1 MLRRRFCLFLC
12 LLLALASL
20 PAWAEDAAQRYDFNG
35 DGEADELRYSVA
47 DAVLTLRVGAASA
60 EIALNDFSN
69 SYTLA
74 LADLDASDAFV
85 ELIVGSEGHDGEYPP
100 CTLWQVWRYDGSRL
114 YPLAVATGAGGS
126 DRLTQYG
133 YAGSGIQPLKISG
146 AGDVYVPSEGV
157 IWIQPLMGEYVFS
170 AYEEHYRLEGDRLVL
185 QKNDQFYPVSPRASA
200 MDDAGEPV
208 CAASEELALYA
219 SADLGAG
226 TVYFPSGTRF
236 VPVEASPSGWVRLRA
251 EDGAEGYIWQEPGW
265 NECLDADGQ
274 SFFDLV
280 YVDTQGGA
288 DADAFEAVLN
298 SLDVDP
304 SLLQRGDF
312 DGDGA
317 EEAFYLGGGYYDN
330 YLYAGQTIYTQL
342 WYADATGA
350 TRLETA
356 NSENFS
362 DIRVYDVGD
371 CSILCVEDNF
381 ATTSETHVWMVR
393 DGQPE
398 RVHFSNG
405 QQPGSIR
412 QEDGLDFRFTFDAY
426 DAFGDGSGHTRKTY
440 YMYWNGDGF
449 TEYGGMRISEE
460 QLRAV
465 EGASPWLDAALA
477 AGGELGEIY
486 YRENGIVNVNYTL
499 PDGRENK
506 NLTLRIT
513 DGVARLDYWQE
524 ETLED
529 SDQGGVYLASVLD
542 KASFPSS
549 FPYGGETEA
558 TSASGAAYE
567 WVLQPQI
574 EADDIQPL
582 SLCDGMAYTSSHDQS
597 AMVYWKDGKA
607 GIIDYAGQLLVSAAY
622 DGAVSLSEGERGY
635 VVKQGDAF
643 FLYEG
648 GDCVFIDYNDLGL
661 AEGDYTGF
669 AYWSEVNQ
677 LCVQLSYDSSDIEP
691 VSQTSIVRADWWL
704 DGDMYRAEGGYGLA
718 DADTL
723 FVAPTMLDAVDY
735 TAIPEDPQND
745 AFALFDGETWTY
757 YDTDGEIIISGC
769 EPGWRQ
775 IEDVYRFVPLDTL
788 RPFHFSEGLLCV
800 GQDGAWGYCDHE
812 GNMVVPCVFEA
823 ARPVCNGLAWVRL
836 DGLWGVIR
844 ISAGAA

>member
-1 MLRRRFCLFLC
+1 MLRRSICLFLC

-74 LADLDASDAFV
+74 LADLDAGDAFV

-208 CAASEELALYA
+208 YAASAELALYA

-236 VPVEASPSGWVRLRA
+236 VPVEASPSGWVCLRA

-350 TRLETA
+350 MRLETA

-362 DIRVYDVGD
+362 DIRVYDVGER
-371 CSILCVEDNF
+371 SILCVEDNF

-542 KASFPSS
+542 EASFPSS

-582 SLCDGMAYTSSHDQS
+582 SLCDGMAYTSSHNQS

-643 FLYEG
+643 FLYED

-757 YDTDGEIIISGC
+757 YDTDGEVIISGC

-788 RPFHFSEGLLCV
+788 RPFHFSDGLLCV

>member
-12 LLLALASL
+12 LLLTLISL

-133 YAGSGIQPLKISG
+133 CAGSGIQPLKISG
-146 AGDVYVPSEGV
+146 AGDVYMPSEGV

-185 QKNDQFYPVSPRASA
+185 QKSDQFYPVSPRASA

-208 CAASEELALYA
+208 YAASAELALYA
-219 SADLGAG
+219 SADLGAS

-350 TRLETA
+350 MRLETA

-362 DIRVYDVGD
+362 DIRVYDVGER
-371 CSILCVEDNF
+371 SILCVEDNF

-542 KASFPSS
+542 EASFPSS

-691 VSQTSIVRADWWL
+691 VPQTSIVRADWLL

>member
-1 MLRRRFCLFLC
+1 MLRRSICLFLC

-100 CTLWQVWRYDGSRL
+100 CMLWQVWRYDGSRL

-185 QKNDQFYPVSPRASA
+185 QKSDQFYPVSPRASA

-208 CAASEELALYA
+208 CAASAELALYA

-236 VPVEASPSGWVRLRA
+236 VPVEASPSGWVCLRA

-350 TRLETA
+350 MRLETA

-362 DIRVYDVGD
+362 DIRVYDVGER
-371 CSILCVEDNF
+371 SILCVEDNF

-398 RVHFSNG
+398 RVHFANG

-529 SDQGGVYLASVLD
+529 SDQGGVYFASVLD
-542 KASFPSS
+542 EASFPSS

-597 AMVYWKDGKA
+597 AMVYWKDGEA

>member
-12 LLLALASL
+12 LLLTLISL

-35 DGEADELRYSVA
+35 DGKADELRYSVA
-47 DAVLTLRVGAASA
+47 DAVLTLQLGAASA

-74 LADLDASDAFV
+74 LADLDAGDAFV

-114 YPLAVATGAGGS
+114 YPLAVATDAGGS
-126 DRLTQYG
+126 ERLTQYG

-185 QKNDQFYPVSPRASA
+185 QKSDQFYPVSPRSSA
-200 MDDAGEPV
+200 VDDAGEPV
-208 CAASEELALYA
+208 CAASAELALYA

-274 SFFDLV
+274 RFFDLV

-288 DADAFEAVLN
+288 VADAFEEVLN

-304 SLLQRGDF
+304 ENLRRGDF
-312 DGDGA
+312 DGDGT

-371 CSILCVEDNF
+371 RSILCVEDNF

-426 DAFGDGSGHTRKTY
+426 DAIGDGSGHTWKTY

-465 EGASPWLDAALA
+465 EGASPWLDAVLA

-542 KASFPSS
+542 DASFPSS

-574 EADDIQPL
+574 DADDIQPL

-607 GIIDYAGQLLVSAAY
+607 GIIDYAGQLLVSAEY

-704 DGDMYRAEGGYGLA
+704 DGSMYRAEGGYGLA

-757 YDTDGEIIISGC
+757 YDTDGKVIISGC

>member
-288 DADAFEAVLN
+288 DADAFEAVLS

-350 TRLETA
+350 MRLETA

-362 DIRVYDVGD
+362 DIRVYDVGER
-371 CSILCVEDNF
+371 SILCVEDNF

-542 KASFPSS
+542 EASFPSS

-607 GIIDYAGQLLVSAAY
+607 GIIDYAGQLLVSAEY

-635 VVKQGDAF
+635 VVKQDDAF

-723 FVAPTMLDAVDY
+723 FVAPSMLDAVDY

-757 YDTDGEIIISGC
+757 YDTDGEVIISGC

>member
-208 CAASEELALYA
+208 YAASAELALYA

-236 VPVEASPSGWVRLRA
+236 VPVEASPSGWVCLRA

-274 SFFDLV
+274 IFFDLV

-312 DGDGA
+312 DGDGTK
-317 EEAFYLGGGYYDN
+317 EAFYLGGGYYDN

-350 TRLETA
+350 MRLETA

-362 DIRVYDVGD
+362 DIRVYDVGER
-371 CSILCVEDNF
+371 SILCVEDNF

-426 DAFGDGSGHTRKTY
+426 DAIGDGSGHTRKTY

-465 EGASPWLDAALA
+465 EGASPWLDAVLA

-542 KASFPSS
+542 EASFPSS

-691 VSQTSIVRADWWL
+691 VSQTSIVRADWRL

-718 DADTL
+718 DSDTL

-757 YDTDGEIIISGC
+757 YDTDGEVIISGC

-788 RPFHFSEGLLCV
+788 RPFHFSDGLLCV

>member
-1 MLRRRFCLFLC
+1 MLRRSICLFLC

-20 PAWAEDAAQRYDFNG
+20 PARAEDAAQRYDFNG

-185 QKNDQFYPVSPRASA
+185 QKSDQFYPVSPRASA

-208 CAASEELALYA
+208 YAASAELALYA
-219 SADLGAG
+219 SADLGSG

-236 VPVEASPSGWVRLRA
+236 VPVEASPSGWVCLRA

-288 DADAFEAVLN
+288 DADAFEEVLN

-304 SLLQRGDF
+304 ENLRRGDF

-362 DIRVYDVGD
+362 DIRVYDVGER
-371 CSILCVEDNF
+371 SILCVEDNF

-426 DAFGDGSGHTRKTY
+426 DAIGDGSGHTRKTY

-542 KASFPSS
+542 EASFPSS

-691 VSQTSIVRADWWL
+691 VSQTSIVRADWRL

-718 DADTL
+718 DSDTL

-757 YDTDGEIIISGC
+757 YDTDGEVIISGC

-788 RPFHFSEGLLCV
+788 RPFHFSDGLLCV

>member
-1 MLRRRFCLFLC
+1 
-12 LLLALASL
+12 
-20 PAWAEDAAQRYDFNG
+20 
-35 DGEADELRYSVA
+35 
-47 DAVLTLRVGAASA
+47 
-60 EIALNDFSN
+60 
-69 SYTLA
+69 
-74 LADLDASDAFV
+74 
-85 ELIVGSEGHDGEYPP
+85 
-100 CTLWQVWRYDGSRL
+100 
-114 YPLAVATGAGGS
+114 
-126 DRLTQYG
+126 
-133 YAGSGIQPLKISG
+133 
-146 AGDVYVPSEGV
+146 
-157 IWIQPLMGEYVFS
+157 
-170 AYEEHYRLEGDRLVL
+170 
-185 QKNDQFYPVSPRASA
+185 
-200 MDDAGEPV
+200 
-208 CAASEELALYA
+208 
-219 SADLGAG
+219 
-226 TVYFPSGTRF
+226 
-236 VPVEASPSGWVRLRA
+236 
-251 EDGAEGYIWQEPGW
+251 
-265 NECLDADGQ
+265 
-274 SFFDLV
+274 
-280 YVDTQGGA
+280 
-288 DADAFEAVLN
+288 
-298 SLDVDP
+298 
-304 SLLQRGDF
+304 
-312 DGDGA
+312 
-317 EEAFYLGGGYYDN
+317 
-330 YLYAGQTIYTQL
+330 
-342 WYADATGA
+342 
-350 TRLETA
+350 
-356 NSENFS
+356 
-362 DIRVYDVGD
+362 
-371 CSILCVEDNF
+371 
-381 ATTSETHVWMVR
+381 
-393 DGQPE
+393 
-398 RVHFSNG
+398 
-405 QQPGSIR
+405 
-412 QEDGLDFRFTFDAY
+412 
-426 DAFGDGSGHTRKTY
+426 
-440 YMYWNGDGF
+440 MYWNGDGF

-465 EGASPWLDAALA
+465 EGSSPWLDAALA

-542 KASFPSS
+542 EASFPSS

>member
-1 MLRRRFCLFLC
+1 MLRRSICLFLC
-12 LLLALASL
+12 LLLALAFL
-20 PAWAEDAAQRYDFNG
+20 PARAEDAAQRYDFNG

-208 CAASEELALYA
+208 CAASAGVTLYA

-274 SFFDLV
+274 RFFDLV

-350 TRLETA
+350 MRLETA

-362 DIRVYDVGD
+362 DIRVYDVGER
-371 CSILCVEDNF
+371 SILCVEDNF

-542 KASFPSS
+542 EASFPSS

-704 DGDMYRAEGGYGLA
+704 DGGTYRAEGGYGLA

-723 FVAPTMLDAVDY
+723 FVAPAMLDAVDY

-757 YDTDGEIIISGC
+757 YDTDGEVIISGC

>member
-1 MLRRRFCLFLC
+1 MLRRSICLFLC

-208 CAASEELALYA
+208 CAASAELALYA

-236 VPVEASPSGWVRLRA
+236 VPVEASPSGWVCLRA

-350 TRLETA
+350 MRLETA

-362 DIRVYDVGD
+362 DIRVYDVGER
-371 CSILCVEDNF
+371 SILCVEDNF

-398 RVHFSNG
+398 RVHFANG
-405 QQPGSIR
+405 QQPGIIR

-542 KASFPSS
+542 EASFPSS

-745 AFALFDGETWTY
+745 AFALFDSETWTY

-769 EPGWRQ
+769 EPGWRK

>member
-12 LLLALASL
+12 LLLTLISL

-35 DGEADELRYSVA
+35 DGKADELRYSVA
-47 DAVLTLRVGAASA
+47 DAVLTLQLGAASA

-74 LADLDASDAFV
+74 LADLDAGDAFV

-114 YPLAVATGAGGS
+114 YPLAVATDAGGS
-126 DRLTQYG
+126 ERLTQYG

-185 QKNDQFYPVSPRASA
+185 QKSDQFYPVSPRSSA
-200 MDDAGEPV
+200 VDDAGEPV
-208 CAASEELALYA
+208 CAASAELALYA

-274 SFFDLV
+274 RFFDLV

-288 DADAFEAVLN
+288 VADAFEEVLN

-304 SLLQRGDF
+304 ENLRRGDF
-312 DGDGA
+312 DGDGT

-371 CSILCVEDNF
+371 RSILCVEDNF

-426 DAFGDGSGHTRKTY
+426 DAIGDGSGHTWKTY

-465 EGASPWLDAALA
+465 EGASPWLDAVLA

-542 KASFPSS
+542 DASFPSS

-574 EADDIQPL
+574 DADDIQPL

-704 DGDMYRAEGGYGLA
+704 DGSMYRAEGGYGLA

-757 YDTDGEIIISGC
+757 YDTDGKVIISGC

>member
-74 LADLDASDAFV
+74 LADLDAGDAFV

-100 CTLWQVWRYDGSRL
+100 CTLWQIWRYDGSRL

-170 AYEEHYRLEGDRLVL
+170 AYEEHYRLEGDRLGL

-208 CAASEELALYA
+208 YAASAELALYA
-219 SADLGAG
+219 SADLGSG

-236 VPVEASPSGWVRLRA
+236 VPVEASPSGWVCLRA

-350 TRLETA
+350 MRLETA

-362 DIRVYDVGD
+362 DIRVYDVGER
-371 CSILCVEDNF
+371 SIL
-381 ATTSETHVWMVR
+381 
-393 DGQPE
+393 
-398 RVHFSNG
+398 
-405 QQPGSIR
+405 
-412 QEDGLDFRFTFDAY
+412 
-426 DAFGDGSGHTRKTY
+426 
-440 YMYWNGDGF
+440 
-449 TEYGGMRISEE
+449 
-460 QLRAV
+460 
-465 EGASPWLDAALA
+465 
-477 AGGELGEIY
+477 
-486 YRENGIVNVNYTL
+486 
-499 PDGRENK
+499 
-506 NLTLRIT
+506 
-513 DGVARLDYWQE
+513 
-524 ETLED
+524 
-529 SDQGGVYLASVLD
+529 
-542 KASFPSS
+542 
-549 FPYGGETEA
+549 
-558 TSASGAAYE
+558 
-567 WVLQPQI
+567 
-574 EADDIQPL
+574 
-582 SLCDGMAYTSSHDQS
+582 
-597 AMVYWKDGKA
+597 
-607 GIIDYAGQLLVSAAY
+607 
-622 DGAVSLSEGERGY
+622 
-635 VVKQGDAF
+635 
-643 FLYEG
+643 
-648 GDCVFIDYNDLGL
+648 
-661 AEGDYTGF
+661 
-669 AYWSEVNQ
+669 
-677 LCVQLSYDSSDIEP
+677 
-691 VSQTSIVRADWWL
+691 
-704 DGDMYRAEGGYGLA
+704 
-718 DADTL
+718 
-723 FVAPTMLDAVDY
+723 
-735 TAIPEDPQND
+735 
-745 AFALFDGETWTY
+745 
-757 YDTDGEIIISGC
+757 
-769 EPGWRQ
+769 
-775 IEDVYRFVPLDTL
+775 
-788 RPFHFSEGLLCV
+788 
-800 GQDGAWGYCDHE
+800 
-812 GNMVVPCVFEA
+812 
-823 ARPVCNGLAWVRL
+823 
-836 DGLWGVIR
+836 
-844 ISAGAA
+844 

>member
-12 LLLALASL
+12 LLLTLISL

-35 DGEADELRYSVA
+35 DGKADELRYSVA
-47 DAVLTLRVGAASA
+47 DAVLTLQLGAASA

-74 LADLDASDAFV
+74 LADLDAGDAFV

-114 YPLAVATGAGGS
+114 YPLAVATDAGGS
-126 DRLTQYG
+126 ERLTQYG

-185 QKNDQFYPVSPRASA
+185 QKSDQFYPVSSRSSA
-200 MDDAGEPV
+200 VDDAGEPV
-208 CAASEELALYA
+208 CAASAELALYA

-350 TRLETA
+350 MRLETA

-362 DIRVYDVGD
+362 DIRVYDVGER
-371 CSILCVEDNF
+371 SILCVEDNF

-426 DAFGDGSGHTRKTY
+426 DAFGDSSGHTRKTY

-465 EGASPWLDAALA
+465 EGSSPWLDAALA
-477 AGGELGEIY
+477 AGGDLGEIY

-542 KASFPSS
+542 EASFPSS

-788 RPFHFSEGLLCV
+788 RPFHFSDGLLCV
-800 GQDGAWGYCDHE
+800 GQDGSWGYCDHE

-823 ARPVCNGLAWVRL
+823 ARPVCYGLAWVRL

>member
-185 QKNDQFYPVSPRASA
+185 QKNNQFYPVSPRASA
-200 MDDAGEPV
+200 VDDAGEPV

-236 VPVEASPSGWVRLRA
+236 VPVEASPSGWVCLRA

-288 DADAFEAVLN
+288 DADAFEEVLN
-298 SLDVDP
+298 NLDVDP
-304 SLLQRGDF
+304 ENLRRGDF

-350 TRLETA
+350 MRLETA

-362 DIRVYDVGD
+362 DIRVYDVGER
-371 CSILCVEDNF
+371 SILCVEDNF

-465 EGASPWLDAALA
+465 EGSSPWLDAALA

-542 KASFPSS
+542 EASFPSS

>member
-12 LLLALASL
+12 LLLTLISL

-35 DGEADELRYSVA
+35 DGKADELRYSVA
-47 DAVLTLRVGAASA
+47 DAVLTLQLGAASA

-74 LADLDASDAFV
+74 LADLDAGDAFV

-114 YPLAVATGAGGS
+114 YPLAVATDAGGS
-126 DRLTQYG
+126 ERLTQYG

-185 QKNDQFYPVSPRASA
+185 QKSDQFYPVSPRSSA

-208 CAASEELALYA
+208 CAASAELALYA

-274 SFFDLV
+274 RFFDLV

-288 DADAFEAVLN
+288 VADAFEEVLN

-304 SLLQRGDF
+304 ENLRRGDF
-312 DGDGA
+312 DGDGT

-371 CSILCVEDNF
+371 RSILCVEDNF

-426 DAFGDGSGHTRKTY
+426 DAIGDGSGHTWKTY

-465 EGASPWLDAALA
+465 EGASPWLDAVLA

-542 KASFPSS
+542 DASFPSS

-574 EADDIQPL
+574 DADDIQPL

-607 GIIDYAGQLLVSAAY
+607 GIIDYAGQLLVSAEY

-704 DGDMYRAEGGYGLA
+704 DGSMYRAEGGYGLA

-757 YDTDGEIIISGC
+757 YDTDGKVIISGC

>member
-12 LLLALASL
+12 LLLTLISL

-35 DGEADELRYSVA
+35 DGKADELRYSVA
-47 DAVLTLRVGAASA
+47 DAVLTLQVGAASA

-74 LADLDASDAFV
+74 LADLDAGDAFV

-114 YPLAVATGAGGS
+114 YPLAVATDADGS

-185 QKNDQFYPVSPRASA
+185 QKSDQFYPVSPRSSA

-208 CAASEELALYA
+208 YAASAGVTLYA

-274 SFFDLV
+274 RFFDLV

-288 DADAFEAVLN
+288 VADAFEAVLN

-350 TRLETA
+350 MRLETA

-362 DIRVYDVGD
+362 DIRVYDVGER
-371 CSILCVEDNF
+371 SILCVEDNF

-542 KASFPSS
+542 EASFPSS

-757 YDTDGEIIISGC
+757 YDTDGEVIISGC

-788 RPFHFSEGLLCV
+788 RPFHFSDGLLCV
-800 GQDGAWGYCDHE
+800 GQDGSWGYCDHE

>member
-1 MLRRRFCLFLC
+1 MLRRSICLFLC

-208 CAASEELALYA
+208 YAASAELALYA
-219 SADLGAG
+219 SADLGSG
-226 TVYFPSGTRF
+226 TVYIPSGTRF

-350 TRLETA
+350 MRLETA

-362 DIRVYDVGD
+362 DIRVYDVGER
-371 CSILCVEDNF
+371 SILCVEDNF

-542 KASFPSS
+542 EASFPSS

-648 GDCVFIDYNDLGL
+648 GDCMFIDYNDLGL

-669 AYWSEVNQ
+669 AYWSEANQ

-691 VSQTSIVRADWWL
+691 VSQTSIVRADWRL

>member
-1 MLRRRFCLFLC
+1 MLRRSICLFLC

-208 CAASEELALYA
+208 CAASAELALYA

-236 VPVEASPSGWVRLRA
+236 VPVEASPSGWVCLRA

-274 SFFDLV
+274 GFFDLV

-350 TRLETA
+350 MRLETA

-362 DIRVYDVGD
+362 DIRVYDVGER
-371 CSILCVEDNF
+371 SILCVEDNF

-465 EGASPWLDAALA
+465 EGSSPWLDAALA

-542 KASFPSS
+542 EASFPSS